1 MNALSGYF
9 HLYLPNYQIIAA
21 VFSPFPYLKSACNI
35 CQSTGSLLPLKKK
48 ITDAVQV
55 HTSDKLLIATL
66 TSALIGDLASIPWL
80 RYQRQLEMF
89 IQMQSK
95 TRIQETD
102 NRLLKKV
109 IVAKNAHY
117 FFVKRKYSYLWR
129 LNCCPLIARMSITIF
144 PRQKIV
150 PSVAAQLTLLH

>member
-1 MNALSGYF
+1 MSALSGYF
-9 HLYLPNYQIIAA
+9 HLYLPNHQIIAA
-21 VFSPFPYLKSACNI
+21 VFFFFALFLKCLQYL
-35 CQSTGSLLPLKKK
+35 QSTGSLLPFKKK
-48 ITDAVQV
+48 FTGAVQV
-55 HTSDKLLIATL
+55 HPSDKLLIATL
-66 TSALIGDLASIPWL
+66 ASALIGHLASIPWL

-89 IQMQSK
+89 IQMQSN

-144 PRQKIV
+144 PLQKIV